1 VQNKINLGIIG
12 KNFGYHV
19 IYKSFLKNK
28 KYNIRGFSFKSKKI
42 EKIKIPKKIKIYPS
56 WKKLIL
62 DKKIDAVAIAVPPI
76 LHRKI
81 IEFALK
87 NNKHI
92 FCEKPLACSYK
103 EAQLL
108 CNLVKRKKKIFHMVN
123 YEFAN
128 IGAFLYFKQKVIND
142 IKINEINLDWLI
154 NLKKRSNISW
164 KENPL
169 KGGGILFNYICH
181 SIYYLESI
189 FGKIA
194 SVKTDIFL
202 EKKTKVKNLKGNI
215 FFINGLMA
223 KLNIQVGLIE
233 NKIKPTH
240 KLKILSDKN
249 DYILETNLSSLS
261 DKFKLIVLS
270 KNMNKPKK
278 ILFNEKE
285 NKNDFRI
292 SPTLIN
298 SQKFS
303 ESILK
308 GKIQSPNFFDAKR
321 VHLIIKK
328 ILTSSKTNKKIYIK

>member
-1 VQNKINLGIIG
+1 MQNKINIGIIG

-42 EKIKIPKKIKIYPS
+42 EKIKIPEKIKIYPS

-62 DKKIDAVAIAVPPI
+62 DKKIDAVAIAAPPI
-76 LHRKI
+76 LHKKI
-81 IEFALK
+81 IEFSLK

-92 FCEKPLACSYK
+92 FCEKPFTCSYE
-103 EAQLL
+103 EADLL
-108 CNLVKRKKKIFHMVN
+108 CNLVKKKKKIIHMVN

-128 IGAFLYFKQKVIND
+128 IEAFQFFKQKVING
-142 IKINEINLDWLI
+142 IKINEINLDWFI
-154 NLKKRSNISW
+154 NLKRRSNMSW
-164 KENPL
+164 KENRL

-194 SVKTDIFL
+194 SVKTNIFQ
-202 EKKTKVKNLKGNI
+202 EKKTKVKNLKGDI
-215 FFINGLMA
+215 FFINGLVA
-223 KLNIQVGLIE
+223 KLNIQAGLIE
-233 NKIKPTH
+233 NKITPTH

-249 DYILETNLSSLS
+249 DYILETNLNSLS

-270 KNMNKPKK
+270 KDMDKPKK
-278 ILFNEKE
+278 ILFNEKK
-285 NKNDFRI
+285 NNNDFRV

-298 SQKFS
+298 SKKFS

-308 GKIQSPNFFDAKR
+308 SKIQSPNFFDAKR